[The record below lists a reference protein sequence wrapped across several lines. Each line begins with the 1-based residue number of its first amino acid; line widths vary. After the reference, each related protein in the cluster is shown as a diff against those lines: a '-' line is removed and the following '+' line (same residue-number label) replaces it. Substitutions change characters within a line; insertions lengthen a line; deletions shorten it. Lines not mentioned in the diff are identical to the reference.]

1 MDKWTRTRVVRST
14 LITLAVSTALAA
26 QPLQAA
32 DGSSE
37 APKKASKQET
47 IGVFTGFVVGA
58 VAGGPIGAALG
69 SGAGA
74 WLGDRYHK
82 QLVAKQ
88 ELTANLDRSEAER
101 ERLET
106 QRAQLTGT
114 LERTRDL
121 GAEVDFRTND
131 ASLRAS
137 RSSVDSPGNARG
149 RMPNVRIRVCG
160 YADPRGKSGYNLAL
174 SHKRAEAVV
183 AVLTQAGVSTERL
196 TIEARGSEDSTSAEG
211 DLNGY
216 ALERR
221 VTVQLRARAMGSS
234 RRRSEPPRAPHGM
247 VRCGARS
254 QVT

>member
-14 LITLAVSTALAA
+14 LITLAVSAALAA

-37 APKKASKQET
+37 TPKKASKQET
-47 IGVFTGFVVGA
+47 IGVFTGLVLGA

-82 QLVAKQ
+82 QLLAKQ
-88 ELTANLDRSEAER
+88 ELTATLDRSEAER
-101 ERLET
+101 ESLET
-106 QRAQLTGT
+106 QRAKLTGT

-131 ASLRAS
+131 ASL
-137 RSSVDSPGNARG
+137 SSESVERLTRLGTLAGALPD
-149 RMPNVRIRVCG
+149 VKIRVCG

-174 SHKRAEAVV
+174 SQKRAEAVA
-183 AVLTQAGVSTERL
+183 AVLTQSGVSTERL
-196 TIEARGSEDSTSAEG
+196 IIEARGSEDSTSAEG
-211 DLNGY
+211 DLDGY

-221 VTVQLRARAMGSS
+221 VTVQLEGPSDGKLAQA
-234 RRRSEPPRAPHGM
+234 
-247 VRCGARS
+247 
-254 QVT
+254 Q

>member
-1 MDKWTRTRVVRST
+1 MDKWTRTRVVRSM

-88 ELTANLDRSEAER
+88 ELTANLGRSEAER
-101 ERLET
+101 ESLET

-131 ASLRAS
+131 ASL
-137 RSSVDSPGNARG
+137 SSESVERLTRLGTLAGALPD
-149 RMPNVRIRVCG
+149 VKIRVCG
-160 YADPRGKSGYNLAL
+160 YADPRGTSGYNLAL
-174 SHKRAEAVV
+174 SHKRAEAVA

-211 DLNGY
+211 DLDGY

-221 VTVQLRARAMGSS
+221 VTVQLEGPSDGKLAQA
-234 RRRSEPPRAPHGM
+234 
-247 VRCGARS
+247 
-254 QVT
+254 Q